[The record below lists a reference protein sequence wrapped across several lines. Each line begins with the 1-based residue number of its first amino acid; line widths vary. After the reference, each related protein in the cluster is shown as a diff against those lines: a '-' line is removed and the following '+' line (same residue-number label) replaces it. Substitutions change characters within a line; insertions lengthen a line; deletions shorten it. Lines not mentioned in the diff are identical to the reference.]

1 MSTNRLIPIDAASCY
16 PASMVKNMVRWCQL
30 FGVLQL
36 QPQKRAQRLNLRV
49 CGDSWSFTCSS
60 KTVHYHTELAR
71 CWVFGPQ
78 DARFH
83 VSMLLTD
90 DTISIFH

>member
-1 MSTNRLIPIDAASCY
+1 M
-16 PASMVKNMVRWCQL
+16 MKNLVRWHQI
-30 FGVLQL
+30 FKVLQL
-36 QPQKRAQRLNLRV
+36 QPQKRAKQSNLRV

-71 CWVFGPQ
+71 CWVFGSQ

-83 VSMLLTD
+83 VFMLLSA